1 MIELLGIL
9 LLVQG
14 FGGLLNRLP
23 GADSPSWFV
32 QLHVLPPPLHIVA
45 SVLMAL
51 AGAAVLLA
59 AGLGRGRHEWCP
71 VTNREPR
78 GAGGGV
84 RGPGRPGGER

>member
-1 MIELLGIL
+1 MTELLGIL

-14 FGGLLNRLP
+14 FGGLLNRLL

-59 AGLGRGRHEWCP
+59 GRARKGKKGKR
-71 VTNREPR
+71 
-78 GAGGGV
+78 
-84 RGPGRPGGER
+84 